1 MYQLSKL
8 INRLEK
14 EFKKYNIT
22 ESIDLKIS
30 NIVNYDFQ
38 INNLVKFQKNNDIEK
53 KKVPFLKL
61 LKMNLLLNIMR

>member
-38 INNLVKFQKNNDIEK
+38 INNLLNFKKIMILKNK
-53 KKVPFLKL
+53 RFLF
-61 LKMNLLLNIMR
+61 